1 MGRHEEAL
9 KILHGG
15 TVIPAIPLVLD
26 ENRKFN
32 EAGQRTLIRYY
43 LDAGV
48 GGLAVAVHTTQ
59 FEIRKPEVGLFE
71 PVLRVTKEEMD
82 AYEART
88 GKTLVRVAG
97 ACGEAEQACAEAR
110 TAKALGFDAVLLSP
124 GGLAHRTEEELV
136 ERTHAVAAE
145 MPVIGFYLQ
154 TACGGRRLSYE
165 YWKAVADTPGVV
177 AIKCASF
184 NRYQSIDLV
193 RGVAYSAR
201 REEIA
206 LYTGNDDNIVA
217 DLLTPYRFPV
227 DGKEVELRFVGG
239 LLGHWSVWTHSVVK
253 LYEELR
259 EYRDG
264 RDIPAELLARGAAV
278 TDCNGVFFDVAH
290 NFAGCIPGVHEVLR
304 RQGLMAGTWCL
315 DPDETLSEGQA
326 AGDRAA
332 CMRCTLI
339 STTMRSLRRILKR
352 GKRERTMNTMTDALK
367 RAACAAID
375 AQAQRLTAF
384 GRDILAHPELGYKET
399 RTAGKVLEAFASLG
413 LTDVTRPARTGVK
426 GWLWRGAGPR
436 VAVIGELDAV
446 LSPGHPFADKATGA
460 AHACGHNAQLA
471 SMLGCA
477 VGLRAVAD
485 SLAGSVCLL
494 AAPAEE
500 YVEIGWRAGLRR
512 AGEVQ
517 YLGGKQQLIAEG
529 AFDDIDMAMMVHS
542 ETDAPQPRAVVA
554 GAAGGFIGK
563 ELRFLGKEAHAGGA
577 PWEGVNALNA
587 ASLAIAGHPRQP

>member
-124 GGLAHRTEEELV
+124 GGLAHRTEEEMV

-217 DLLTPYRFPV
+217 DLLTPYRF
-227 DGKEVELRFVGG
+227 
-239 LLGHWSVWTHSVVK
+239 
-253 LYEELR
+253 
-259 EYRDG
+259 
-264 RDIPAELLARGAAV
+264 
-278 TDCNGVFFDVAH
+278 
-290 NFAGCIPGVHEVLR
+290 
-304 RQGLMAGTWCL
+304 
-315 DPDETLSEGQA
+315 
-326 AGDRAA
+326 
-332 CMRCTLI
+332 
-339 STTMRSLRRILKR
+339 
-352 GKRERTMNTMTDALK
+352 
-367 RAACAAID
+367 
-375 AQAQRLTAF
+375 
-384 GRDILAHPELGYKET
+384 
-399 RTAGKVLEAFASLG
+399 
-413 LTDVTRPARTGVK
+413 
-426 GWLWRGAGPR
+426 
-436 VAVIGELDAV
+436 
-446 LSPGHPFADKATGA
+446 
-460 AHACGHNAQLA
+460 
-471 SMLGCA
+471 
-477 VGLRAVAD
+477 
-485 SLAGSVCLL
+485 CLL
-494 AAPAEE
+494 YTSDAA
-500 YVEIGWRAGLRR
+500 
-512 AGEVQ
+512 
-517 YLGGKQQLIAEG
+517 
-529 AFDDIDMAMMVHS
+529 D
-542 ETDAPQPRAVVA
+542 
-554 GAAGGFIGK
+554 
-563 ELRFLGKEAHAGGA
+563 EL
-577 PWEGVNALNA
+577 
-587 ASLAIAGHPRQP
+587 